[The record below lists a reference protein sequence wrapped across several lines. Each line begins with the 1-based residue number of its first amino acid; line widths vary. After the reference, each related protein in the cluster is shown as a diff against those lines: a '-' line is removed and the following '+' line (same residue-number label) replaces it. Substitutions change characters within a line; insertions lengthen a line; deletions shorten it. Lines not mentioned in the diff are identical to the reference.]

1 MMDKIKQ
8 AQPPVVI
15 AEIGCNHKGDL
26 GIAKEMIRIAKLFC
40 NVEYVKFQK
49 RNSRELMTDEQYNSP
64 HPVPYHS
71 YGETYGQHRE
81 FLEFDIDQHAQLKEY
96 CEGLGIGYSCSV
108 WDMTSLKEIMEL
120 NLDHIKIPSAIN
132 THWELLEHMCRYYK
146 GDIHISL
153 GMTTYEEQGKI
164 IQLLQNHKRLQD
176 VVLYHCTS
184 GYPVPHRDI
193 CLLGIRQ
200 LVESLGERVKAI
212 GFSAHYT
219 GIGLDG
225 AAYVLGAQYIER
237 HFTLDRSWKG
247 TDHAASL
254 EPDGLRRVRKDTIAI
269 AEALRNKDTDILDIE
284 LPQRKK
290 LKWQPKESVV
300 MSASGF

>member
-1 MMDKIKQ
+1 MDKIKQ